1 MRGGDNMGKQMTVKS
16 ARIKKKLTQ
25 QELAERVGVNRQ
37 TISMIEMGVN
47 KPSVELAKKIG
58 QVLKVKWYLFFED

>member
-1 MRGGDNMGKQMTVKS
+1 MSKKLELKE

-25 QELAERVGVNRQ
+25 QELADRVGVNRQ
-37 TISMIEMGVN
+37 TISMIELGVN

-58 QVLKVKWYLFFED
+58 KVLKVKWYLFFED

>member
-1 MRGGDNMGKQMTVKS
+1 MGVLKE

-25 QELAERVGVNRQ
+25 QELADKVGVSRQ
-37 TISMIEMGVN
+37 TISMIEIGAN

-58 QVLKVKWYLFFED
+58 KVLKFKWSRLFED